1 MKKVYLCSRVKLI
14 QMTDIIKNTIDR
26 FALGFVFT
34 ADDFSIAVEKQNS
47 VTKILNNMVVAGQI
61 RRLSKG
67 RFYKPQMSKFGELP
81 PDTAQTVKD
90 LLEKDGKTIGYLTG
104 YSIFNKLGLTTQV
117 PVALQIGVRK
127 EKKPLTRGNYRIS
140 FIIQQNTIT
149 KQNIPLLQLLD
160 CLRFFKNIPDA
171 MPDDICSRLLILLK
185 QLTNEQINTAKRL
198 ALKYPPSTIALL
210 GAILETNNE
219 TEDTST
225 LYKALNHQ
233 SSYKLTI
240 SDQILQNQKKWH
252 IR

>member
-1 MKKVYLCSRVKLI
+1 
-14 QMTDIIKNTIDR
+14 MTDIIKNTINR

-34 ADDFSIAVEKQNS
+34 AADFSIPVEKQNT
-47 VTKILNNMVVAGQI
+47 VTKILNNMVAAGQI

-81 PDTAQTVKD
+81 PDTLQIVKD
-90 LLEKDGKTIGYLTG
+90 LLEKEGKTIGYLTG

-127 EKKPLTRGNYRIS
+127 EKKPVTRGNYRIS

-149 KQNIPLLQLLD
+149 KQSIPLLQLLD

-171 MPDDICSRLLILLK
+171 MPDGICRRLLVLFK
-185 QLTNEQINTAKRL
+185 QLTEEQINTVKRL
-198 ALKYPPSTIALL
+198 VLKYPPSAIALL

-219 TEDTST
+219 NEDTST

-233 SSYKLTI
+233 SSYKFNI
-240 SDQILQNQKKWH
+240 STQILLKQKKWH
-252 IR
+252 IQ